1 MTGPPPDSWVVD
13 PAAATARPVVEGLWR
28 LRLPLPWAG
37 NDHVNAYLIERDDG
51 VMLVDC
57 GTAGDRTCVRALET
71 AVGHT
76 GHTLADVRV
85 LVLTHAHSDH
95 AGLAGHVLRR
105 SGAELW
111 LHPRAEH
118 FYDVLADPSRIGA
131 IRAEVARREGVP
143 PSRIPVYADVREEL
157 EGCDELVQADR
168 PLTDATRLPSR
179 LGDWDV
185 VETPGHAPS
194 HVCLLQRERGLLIG
208 GDLLCAAFVPWMD
221 YGYTPDPYG
230 ETLASLDRLESLGDI
245 DLVLPGHGRPLADLS
260 AAVGLQRAGFTARID
275 ALSIALAEGPA
286 SAYELTDRVFGDE
299 DDLAAVTHLVEV
311 VSYLRHLRLR
321 GAVVRDVH
329 DAGPHHHRLNTGV
342 HV

>member
-1 MTGPPPDSWVVD
+1 
-13 PAAATARPVVEGLWR
+13 
-28 LRLPLPWAG
+28 
-37 NDHVNAYLIERDDG
+37 
-51 VMLVDC
+51 
-57 GTAGDRTCVRALET
+57 
-71 AVGHT
+71 
-76 GHTLADVRV
+76 
-85 LVLTHAHSDH
+85 
-95 AGLAGHVLRR
+95 
-105 SGAELW
+105 
-111 LHPRAEH
+111 
-118 FYDVLADPSRIGA
+118 
-131 IRAEVARREGVP
+131 
-143 PSRIPVYADVREEL
+143 VYADVREEL

-179 LGDWDV
+179 LGGWDV